1 MSLGDP
7 IKGKRLGI
15 RTLRSLLS
23 LSATQQVGWI
33 EASKAGEA

>member
-1 MSLGDP
+1 MSLGDL

-23 LSATQQVGWI
+23 LSAAKPVDWI
-33 EASKAGEA
+33 EVSKAGGA

>member
-7 IKGKRLGI
+7 IKGQRLGI

-23 LSATQQVGWI
+23 LSAAKQVGWI
-33 EASKAGEA
+33 EAFKAGEA